1 MSDPIPVLVSEL
13 ADTREG
19 THDPHELVLDRN

>member
-1 MSDPIPVLVSEL
+1 MSDPTPVLEPEL